1 MGGELKT
8 VLVLVEEVTMNKLEL
23 SLLATLG
30 LVGTAAYLP
39 STANAKPLTSPTSR
53 AAPVAAPVE
62 RCEPEAAPNYG
73 TDPLCGSDVGLRS
86 DFEKPARWD
95 EAECTSVA
103 ELRAGDLSDFLTFS
117 GSLYSR
123 TTSGMCP
130 SGDICAVPY
139 DGVTLQSPDG
149 GEVRVLPPADGF
161 QTTGQ
166 GSTVTGDT
174 VNCGDVNLT
183 CPDNSLSV
191 DDIEAAVE
199 RALDDAGVGRDP
211 TADTETSEKQNS
223 GLVGLGL
230 RYTLLFP
237 IAEGVDIDPAHLW
250 DVTATARIPVGKGRL
265 NVGLGL
271 GVFHRPYTL
280 ETSYGPVV
288 AGELVH
294 EPRENIGPGGVRLFE
309 HGRSAWS
316 DQDRTVYSTFPT
328 SGFLVGPHASFD
340 FPGRD
345 VGSASIVASLGARVQ
360 GIVSDTPIMYE
371 DSTVRTPTEEEI
383 IMRYENGEIA
393 PSDLQLDAPDVLDPF
408 QVGLSVPDER
418 KYEGGLVCGSLGLG
432 FEDIG
437 GGPASLYFE
446 ANPCY
451 VWGTA
456 MTGNANGMF
465 GIGGSAKLQFNFG
478 GKNEE

>member
-1 MGGELKT
+1 MK
-8 VLVLVEEVTMNKLEL
+8 NLEL
-23 SLLATLG
+23 SLLAALG
-30 LVGTAAYLP
+30 IAGAAYMP
-39 STANAKPLTSPTSR
+39 TVANAGPLKSTQPK
-53 AAPVAAPVE
+53 AAPIGAPAE
-62 RCEPEAAPNYG
+62 KCEPEAAPNYG
-73 TDPLCGSDVGLRS
+73 TNTLCGSDVGLRS

-117 GSLYSR
+117 GSLYSG
-123 TTSGMCP
+123 TTRGMCP

-139 DGVTLQSPDG
+139 DGVTLQGPDG

-191 DDIEAAVE
+191 DDIEAAVQ

-211 TADTETSEKQNS
+211 VVPADPVAAPVASENS
-223 GLVGLGL
+223 NRGLVGLGV
-230 RYTLLFP
+230 RYSVLFP

-250 DVTATARIPVGKGRL
+250 DFTATARIPVGNGRL

-271 GVFHRPYTL
+271 GVFHRRYTL
-280 ETSYGPVV
+280 ETSYGPEV
-288 AGELVH
+288 ADELVH

-316 DQDRTVYSTFPT
+316 DQDRTVYGSFPT
-328 SGFLVGPHASFD
+328 SGFLVGPHVSFD

-345 VGSASIVASLGARVQ
+345 VGSASIVASLGARLQ
-360 GIVSDTPIMYE
+360 GVVSDTPIMYE
-371 DSTVRTPTEEEI
+371 ESTVRTPTAEEI
-383 IMRYENGEIA
+383 TVRYENGQVA
-393 PSDLQLDAPDVLDPF
+393 PDELQLDAPDLLDPF
-408 QVGLSVPDER
+408 QVGLSVPSER
-418 KYEGGLVCGSLGLG
+418 KYEGGLVCGSLGFG

-437 GGPASLYFE
+437 GSPAGLYFE
-446 ANPCY
+446 LNPCY

-456 MTGNANGMF
+456 MTGHEEGMF
-465 GIGGSAKLQFNFG
+465 AVGGNAKLQFNFG
-478 GKNEE
+478 GKPNEE